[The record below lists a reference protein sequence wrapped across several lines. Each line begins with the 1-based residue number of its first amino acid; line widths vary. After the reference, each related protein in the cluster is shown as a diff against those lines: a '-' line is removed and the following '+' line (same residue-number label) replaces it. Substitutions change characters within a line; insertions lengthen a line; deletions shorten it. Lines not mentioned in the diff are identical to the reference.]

1 MASANISFEKIPVSM
16 RKPGAYLE
24 WNNKLALR
32 NLPTNQQKVVLIA
45 THTASTLPALTDLAN
60 VFSEAD
66 VAATYG
72 QGSQAHLM
80 VRAAL
85 TAWPYATLSLITTA
99 DDAAGVAATATITF
113 TGTATIQGVLRV
125 GIANADVLQI
135 GVKRTDTAASVA
147 TAVAAAINAQV
158 DLPVTAAAA
167 AGVVT
172 LTAKNKGTDGNF
184 IRISHSLTAAGLT
197 AVATEFAGGDA
208 NPDIEPALTAIV
220 AEGHDILAV
229 GLNDAAN
236 LLKLRDHL
244 EAVAAPQ
251 EKRWALGVYGQ
262 TASLATATTQ
272 ALALNSEF
280 MVNAW
285 YRGTPSLPCEVAAA
299 FAVVLASEEDPAR
312 PLNTLALAGIGVCPV
327 ADKTLR
333 SEQENA
339 LYNGVTPLETSAEG
353 TRVQIVRAIT
363 TYTKSVNGTADES
376 FLDVT
381 TVRTLIYVSK
391 AVIQR
396 FLLRH
401 PRDKMT
407 DRVIKLVRSDTL
419 EVLLQCET
427 LEIVE
432 NVEANKDK
440 LIVERDMQNT
450 GMLNMRLPTDVVNG
464 LHILGVV
471 VDLYL

>member
-1 MASANISFEKIPVSM
+1 M
-16 RKPGAYLE
+16 
-24 WNNKLALR
+24 
-32 NLPTNQQKVVLIA
+32 
-45 THTASTLPALTDLAN
+45 
-60 VFSEAD
+60 
-66 VAATYG
+66 
-72 QGSQAHLM
+72 
-80 VRAAL
+80 
-85 TAWPYATLSLITTA
+85 
-99 DDAAGVAATATITF
+99 
-113 TGTATIQGVLRV
+113 
-125 GIANADVLQI
+125 
-135 GVKRTDTAASVA
+135 
-147 TAVAAAINAQV
+147 
-158 DLPVTAAAA
+158 
-167 AGVVT
+167 
-172 LTAKNKGTDGNF
+172 
-184 IRISHSLTAAGLT
+184 
-197 AVATEFAGGDA
+197 
-208 NPDIEPALTAIV
+208 
-220 AEGHDILAV
+220 AV

-312 PLNTLALAGIGVCPV
+312 PLNTLALSGIGVCPV

-363 TYTKSVNGTADES
+363 TYTQSVNGTADES

>member
-32 NLPTNQQKVVLIA
+32 NLPTNRQKVVLIA
-45 THTASTLPALTDLAN
+45 AHTDSALPTLTDLVD

-66 VAATYG
+66 VASKYG

-85 TAWPYATLSLITTA
+85 TAWPYATLSLISVA
-99 DDAAGVAATATITF
+99 DDAAGVAATASLTL

-135 GVKRTDTAASVA
+135 GVKRNDTAASVA
-147 TAVAAAINAQV
+147 TAVAAAINGQV
-158 DLPVTAAAA
+158 DLPITAVAA

-172 LTAKNKGTDGNF
+172 LTAKNKGTEGNF
-184 IRISHSLTAAGLT
+184 IRISHSLTAIGMT
-197 AVATEFAGGDA
+197 VVATEFASGDA
-208 NPDIEPALTAIV
+208 NPDIEPALTAIM

-262 TASLATATTQ
+262 TASLATSTTQ
-272 ALALNSEF
+272 SLALNSEF
-280 MVNAW
+280 MASAW
-285 YRGTPSLPCEVAAA
+285 YRGTPSLPCELAAA

-312 PLNTLALAGIGVCPV
+312 PLNTLALSGIGACPV

-363 TYTKSVNGTADES
+363 TYTQSVNGTADES

>member
-1 MASANISFEKIPVSM
+1 M
-16 RKPGAYLE
+16 
-24 WNNKLALR
+24 
-32 NLPTNQQKVVLIA
+32 
-45 THTASTLPALTDLAN
+45 
-60 VFSEAD
+60 
-66 VAATYG
+66 
-72 QGSQAHLM
+72 
-80 VRAAL
+80 
-85 TAWPYATLSLITTA
+85 
-99 DDAAGVAATATITF
+99 
-113 TGTATIQGVLRV
+113 
-125 GIANADVLQI
+125 
-135 GVKRTDTAASVA
+135 
-147 TAVAAAINAQV
+147 
-158 DLPVTAAAA
+158 
-167 AGVVT
+167 
-172 LTAKNKGTDGNF
+172 
-184 IRISHSLTAAGLT
+184 
-197 AVATEFAGGDA
+197 
-208 NPDIEPALTAIV
+208 
-220 AEGHDILAV
+220 
-229 GLNDAAN
+229 
-236 LLKLRDHL
+236 
-244 EAVAAPQ
+244 
-251 EKRWALGVYGQ
+251 
-262 TASLATATTQ
+262 
-272 ALALNSEF
+272 
-280 MVNAW
+280 
-285 YRGTPSLPCEVAAA
+285 
-299 FAVVLASEEDPAR
+299 
-312 PLNTLALAGIGVCPV
+312 CPV

-363 TYTKSVNGTADES
+363 TYTQSVNGTADES